1 MARRGALAMLAGVAL
16 VAALAFV
23 AGTTLG
29 LPQSG
34 RPASS
39 ITELQ

>member
-1 MARRGALAMLAGVAL
+1 MAKRRIVMTLAGVAL

-29 LPQSG
+29 LP
-34 RPASS
+34 
-39 ITELQ
+39 

>member
-1 MARRGALAMLAGVAL
+1 MAKGQLVAMLAGVAL

-29 LPQSG
+29 L
-34 RPASS
+34 R
-39 ITELQ
+39 